1 MKGLDKFMGVGKT
14 NFEHE
19 KLCIMLEGPQ
29 LLVQILCFVEWNPH
43 ANPCMNVEY
52 TLHIAEKQANFT

>member
-1 MKGLDKFMGVGKT
+1 MGVGTT

-29 LLVQILCFVEWNPH
+29 LLVQILCFVEWNPTRQSMH
-43 ANPCMNVEY
+43 ECGIHFA
-52 TLHIAEKQANFT
+52 HS